1 MSYIVDASRSMLP
14 KKRSVNLFAFV
25 FRSLICLM
33 HIRDHNYDP
42 VLRRLNM
49 IIAGKQE
56 TDCRH
61 FYLV

>member
-14 KKRSVNLFAFV
+14 KKRSVNPFAFA

-33 HIRDHNYDP
+33 RIRDRNYDP
-42 VLRRLNM
+42 ILRRLNM
-49 IIAGKQE
+49 VIAGKQE

-61 FYLV
+61 VYLV